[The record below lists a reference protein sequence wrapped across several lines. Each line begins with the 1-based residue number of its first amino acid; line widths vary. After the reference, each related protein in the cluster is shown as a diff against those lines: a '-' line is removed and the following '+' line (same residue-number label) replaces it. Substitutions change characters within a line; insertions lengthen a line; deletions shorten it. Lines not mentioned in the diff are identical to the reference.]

1 MKPAIQVPAVK
12 LVVGLGNPGTEYQ
25 HSPHNMGFAVVEE
38 MARRLG
44 VELSRHRAH
53 SLCGGGAIG
62 ETKVWLIQPQT
73 FMNLSGKAVAQWL
86 QIEDRGAEDLIVVYD
101 ELDLPWG
108 RLQIRQQGGSAGHNG
123 MESIINSIGT
133 KQFPRLRVG
142 VGAEHKGDPVAYL
155 LKPASLARR
164 KQLQQIAEQG
174 AEAVEQMIR
183 DGVSKAMNQV
193 NRRDKEEAEG

>member
-1 MKPAIQVPAVK
+1 VKPAMK

-25 HSPHNMGFAVVEE
+25 YSPHNMGFAVVDEL
-38 MARRLG
+38 ARRLG
-44 VELSRHRAH
+44 VELRRHRAH
-53 SLCGGGAIG
+53 SLCGAGAVG

-73 FMNLSGKAVAQWL
+73 FMNLSGKSVAQWL
-86 QIEDRGAEDLIVVYD
+86 EIEDRGPEDLIVAYD
-101 ELDLPWG
+101 ELDLPSG

-142 VGAEHKGDPVAYL
+142 VGPERKLADPVAYL
-155 LKPASLARR
+155 LKPVPVARR
-164 KQLQQIAEQG
+164 KQLQETAERG

-183 DGVSKAMNQV
+183 DGVAKAMNQV
-193 NRRDKEEAEG
+193 NRRPDEKET

>member
-1 MKPAIQVPAVK
+1 MK
-12 LVVGLGNPGTEYQ
+12 LVVGLGNPGPEYQ
-25 HSPHNMGFAVVEE
+25 YSPHNMGFAVVGE

-44 VELSRHRAH
+44 VELGRHRARA
-53 SLCGGGAIG
+53 LCGSGAIG

-73 FMNLSGKAVAQWL
+73 FMNLSGKSVAQWL
-86 QIEDRGAEDLIVVYD
+86 EMEDRGPEDLIVVYD

-123 MESIINSIGT
+123 MESIISSIGT

-142 VGAEHKGDPVAYL
+142 VGVEHKGDPVTYL

-164 KQLQQIAEQG
+164 KELQQIAEQG

-183 DGVSKAMNQV
+183 DGVAKAMNQV
-193 NRRDKEEAEG
+193 NRKDKEETEA

>member
-1 MKPAIQVPAVK
+1 MKPAIK

-25 HSPHNMGFAVVEE
+25 HSPHNMGFAVLEE

-53 SLCGGGAIG
+53 SLCGAGAIG

-73 FMNLSGKAVAQWL
+73 FMNLSGKSVAQWL
-86 QIEDRGAEDLIVVYD
+86 QIEGCGADDLIVVYD

-123 MESIINSIGT
+123 MESSISSIGT

-142 VGAEHKGDPVAYL
+142 VGVEHKGDPVAYL

-174 AEAVEQMIR
+174 AEAVEHMIR

-193 NRRDKEEAEG
+193 NRREKQGA